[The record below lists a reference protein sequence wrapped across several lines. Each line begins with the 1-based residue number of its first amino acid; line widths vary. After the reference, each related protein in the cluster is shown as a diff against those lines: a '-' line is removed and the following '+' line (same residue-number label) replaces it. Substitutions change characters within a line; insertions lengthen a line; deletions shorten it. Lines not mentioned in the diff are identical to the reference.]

1 MARGTGTDV
10 TVIFSASSVNT
21 YQMCHLQWYF
31 VYIAAI
37 PVESS
42 EPQAVG
48 IAVHEYAEKRL
59 RDASRNDPDINFVT
73 KDIEP
78 LAAVFDRDILP
89 TYENV
94 VLVEEP
100 FQIMVNG
107 IPFSGVID
115 SLDRWEHTWGPEIIL
130 RDLKTTGNRPGG
142 GKYRYNMVGY
152 FVGAESMGHRPH
164 VLQLDYIVRTRKPYY
179 WPEVQPVPDQQ
190 EIDGW
195 AAQLEIVADYVA
207 RGDFHPTGLG
217 TYVCNYCNFR
227 DICGPLARF
236 KEKTE

>member
-1 MARGTGTDV
+1 M

-21 YQMCHLQWYF
+21 YQLCHLQWYF

-48 IAVHEYAEKRL
+48 IAVHDYAEHRL
-59 RDASRNDPDINFVT
+59 RGNYGFIGPRKIM
-73 KDIEP
+73 P
-78 LAAVFDRDILP
+78 LAAVFDNDILP
-89 TYENV
+89 TYENI

-152 FVGAESMGHRPH
+152 FVGAESMGYRPH
-164 VLQLDYIVRTRKPYY
+164 VLQLDYIVRTQKPYY
-179 WPEVQPVPDQQ
+179 WPEVQPIPDQQ

-195 AAQLEIVADYVA
+195 AAQLEIVANYVA

-217 TYVCNYCNFR
+217 TYVCNFCNYR
-227 DICGPLARF
+227 DICGPNQRY
-236 KEKTE
+236 KERTE

>member
-21 YQMCHLQWYF
+21 YQLCHLQWYF

-48 IAVHEYAEKRL
+48 TTVHEAAEMWLKGTVA
-59 RDASRNDPDINFVT
+59 RDSIIHVE
-73 KDIEP
+73 EP
-78 LAAVFDRDILP
+78 LRSLERVFRDEILP
-89 TYENV
+89 TYENI

-100 FQIMVNG
+100 FQISVNG

-152 FVGAESMGHRPH
+152 FVGAESMGYRPH
-164 VLQLDYIVRTRKPYY
+164 VLQLDYIVRTQKPYY
-179 WPEVQPVPDQQ
+179 WPEVQPIPDQQ

-195 AAQLEIVADYVA
+195 AAQLEIVANYVA

-217 TYVCNYCNFR
+217 TYVCNFCNYR
-227 DICGPLARF
+227 DICGPNQRY
-236 KEKTE
+236 KERTE